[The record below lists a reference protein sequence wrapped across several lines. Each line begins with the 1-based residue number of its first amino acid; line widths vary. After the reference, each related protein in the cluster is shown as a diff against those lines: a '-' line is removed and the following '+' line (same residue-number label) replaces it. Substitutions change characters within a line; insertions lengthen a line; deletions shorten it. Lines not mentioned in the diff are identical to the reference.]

1 MLVLVLVSTTGR
13 GIPATSVKVI
23 LACTCL
29 CLCLRLGHAKA
40 GVGGK
45 PVETSIWEAGDFA
58 PETAIMEADDVA
70 HSMGGKAFAA
80 IPFSH
85 STSEIFLLQGVGDP
99 ELKCE
104 QEEEEEIEELNIETT
119 VNELHSAQVR
129 IELEKALKAAGCGG
143 QQRMDSSL
151 EVCDKSE
158 ALRAELAQ
166 TVTMMEKERETKT
179 KGESGRCR
187 RAENFEK
194 LEAGR
199 LRAKL
204 VPSVLKLLNYYSYG
218 GHWFLEP
225 KRMMCEDA
233 GSCNWTLE
241 LRACSQHA
249 TLAEFLSTAVHL
261 RLNDVHHNH
270 HTAASPAQFGPA
282 ALAQLAFKTLDFGG
296 KLIADRQDAVH
307 HACFPY
313 LFASAAYHYV
323 RGSPR
328 SGPLEKVG
336 GSRAGGGGG
345 GGGGSI

>member
-204 VPSVLKLLNYYSYG
+204 VQSVLKLLNYYSYA

-225 KRMMCEDA
+225 
-233 GSCNWTLE
+233 N
-241 LRACSQHA
+241 
-249 TLAEFLSTAVHL
+249 V
-261 RLNDVHHNH
+261 
-270 HTAASPAQFGPA
+270 
-282 ALAQLAFKTLDFGG
+282 
-296 KLIADRQDAVH
+296 
-307 HACFPY
+307 
-313 LFASAAYHYV
+313 
-323 RGSPR
+323 
-328 SGPLEKVG
+328 
-336 GSRAGGGGG
+336 
-345 GGGGSI
+345 